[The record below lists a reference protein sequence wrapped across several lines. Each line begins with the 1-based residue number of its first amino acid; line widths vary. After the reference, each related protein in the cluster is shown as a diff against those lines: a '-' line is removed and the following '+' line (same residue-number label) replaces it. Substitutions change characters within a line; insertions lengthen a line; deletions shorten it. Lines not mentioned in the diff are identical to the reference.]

1 MKRREDLAHSIF
13 GYFSEKKKKSSI
25 DQVVTQ
31 INVEYKRYKLFLGIN
46 PREGK
51 TRDFFKSRTESL
63 RGELKTYIKLGYS
76 EEEALKRIL
85 PKAYGLVK
93 LASEVQLKKPHY
105 DVQLMGGI
113 LLNDGYVSEMAT
125 GEGKT
130 ITAALPTFLNALT
143 GKGAHVITPN
153 EYLAKRDYEEM
164 KPLYELLGLS
174 VGLVEEIKP
183 TDRSASISKRTDELY
198 QTDLAKYDRKGK
210 TEEII
215 DKELFILRNQAR
227 REAIKQISA
236 EDISYRQR
244 QYQSDITY
252 GSSNAFAFDYL
263 FDGLETDPNN
273 IRNRMGNPNFLV
285 IDEADA
291 VLFDD
296 AVTPFVLSGTQED
309 EELAISE
316 AEKQKKL
323 ESIRLSAL
331 FMDSV
336 QRENDFIIKYIRD
349 EVYKRTGKM
358 QPVSSTSGLILRVN
372 DPIKFEKIS
381 LGDVKETH
389 ELDMTQ
395 AIYYCPKTKEFH
407 ITTLGETMVF
417 STFKNE
423 EVSNILNRN
432 KDLILNL
439 TYNGNPLFREKAD
452 YEIDSNGNF
461 ILRPRAL
468 AYLIESGSVPELTSK
483 FDEFMTREYQDYW
496 EDINNAIYANLLL
509 ERDVEYKYSI
519 PSGSKD
525 PEHERSISLIMNG
538 RTAEGRVYSKGLQQ
552 AIEEK
557 ERIMLG
563 RTGSD
568 IKIVGTKLKDT
579 LASIPAASF
588 FGRYEKFSGMTG
600 TSAISA
606 FRELYGLDTFVVPRN
621 KPRNVTDKGDR
632 LYSTR
637 DQKNR
642 AILEEVSESYRK
654 GQPVL
659 LATTSVDESISL
671 RNYLVSELRKMNIN
685 IDIPVLNANVDNLEE
700 EARIIADAG
709 APRAITIST
718 EMAGRGTDIRL
729 GGKEPSLEEEIELER
744 QRRIERVIANMQ
756 RNNPSLLV
764 TDSIIRVAT
773 DIVDKHLSDVTLA
786 ASATVEKKKNIR
798 KINEQRILSVGGLK
812 VVGSG
817 HFSYSRVDDQVKGRC
832 GRQGNRG
839 EIVFFNDIEDL
850 RRVGVSPK
858 DIQSLE
864 KQLRRGPII
873 EDPTT
878 GRTPVGDII
887 YMAQAKVEEQTKE
900 AIFQNQKIEKEVAQ
914 CRSDLRTIRVG
925 IKQVD
930 NYIAD
935 FKNIVEITTRGIIV
949 TSSNLQFDGDL
960 RRNIKLSR
968 IKLDREEIKDL
979 TEEFLGVKI
988 TDRQIHE
995 CKTTGDLIE
1004 LITTT
1009 ANNKFEGMVQRE
1021 GKKNVEIRTK
1031 KIVDSFLNRTWFDFE
1046 NYLETIKRQY
1056 GLAKMIPGTNPPE
1069 DIDACIIDAYMYCK
1083 ECSFATIAREIL
1095 NPNYI
1100 KKKEHQH
1107 EGLTDLIIETDA
1119 TTRRVRHDEG
1129 KRINTERE
1137 EAIEHEVENAERMQ
1151 KENRQRKLTSI
1162 NVPYFIRVLN
1172 EKLKINRDSDRIRR
1186 SRGTKSEDEIES
1198 VDFGNSPKK

>member
-1 MKRREDLAHSIF
+1 MKKREDLAHSVF
-13 GYFSEKKKKSSI
+13 GYFSDKKKKSSI

-31 INVEYKRYKLFLGIN
+31 INKEYSRYKLFLGTN
-46 PREGK
+46 PREDK
-51 TRDFFKSRTESL
+51 TRDFFRTRTESL

-76 EEEALKRIL
+76 EEEALKRVL

-130 ITAALPTFLNALT
+130 ITAALPTYLNALL

-153 EYLAKRDYEEM
+153 AYLAKRDFEEM
-164 KPLYELLGLS
+164 RPLYELLGLS

-183 TDRSASISKRTDELY
+183 SDRAASIGKRTEELY
-198 QTDLAKYDRKGK
+198 KIALARYDRRGK
-210 TEEII
+210 TKEII
-215 DKELFILRNQAR
+215 DRELFMLRNQAR
-227 REAIKQISA
+227 KEAIKQIST
-236 EDISYRQR
+236 EDISFRQR
-244 QYQSDITY
+244 QYQADVTY

-263 FDGLETDPNN
+263 FDGLETDPAN

-316 AEKQKKL
+316 EEKTKKL
-323 ESIRLSAL
+323 EAIRLSAL
-331 FMDSV
+331 FMDNV

-349 EVYKRTGKM
+349 EVYRRTGKM
-358 QPVSSTSGLILRVN
+358 QPVSSTSGLILKVS
-372 DPIKFEKIS
+372 DPLKFEKLAI
-381 LGDVKETH
+381 GDVKETH

-407 ITTLGETMVF
+407 ITTLGETMIF

-423 EVSNILNRN
+423 EVSNIINRN
-432 KDLILNL
+432 KNLILNL
-439 TYNGNPLFREKAD
+439 QYNGNPLFKEKAD
-452 YEIDSNGNF
+452 YEIDSNGNL

-468 AYLIESGSVPELTSK
+468 AYLIESGNVPELTNK
-483 FDEFMTREYQDYW
+483 FDDFMTREYQDYW

-509 ERDVEYKYSI
+509 ERDVEYKYSV
-519 PSGSKD
+519 PSSSKD
-525 PEHERSISLIMNG
+525 PEHERTISLIMNG

-557 ERIMLG
+557 ERLLLEKA
-563 RTGSD
+563 GSD

-632 LYSTR
+632 LYSSTT
-637 DQKNR
+637 QKNR
-642 AILEEVSESYRK
+642 AILEEVLDSYRK

-659 LATTSVDESISL
+659 LATTSVDESIAL
-671 RNYLVSELRKMNIN
+671 RNYLVTELKKMNIN

-700 EARIIADAG
+700 EARIIANAG

-718 EMAGRGTDIRL
+718 EMAGRGTDIKL
-729 GGKEPSLEEEIELER
+729 GGKEPNLEEEIELER
-744 QRRIERVIANMQ
+744 QRRIERVLNNMK
-756 RNNPSLLV
+756 RKNPSLKI
-764 TDSIIRVAT
+764 TDSLIKTAT
-773 DIVDKHLSDVTLA
+773 DIVDKHLSDVTLV
-786 ASATVEKKKNIR
+786 ASANYEKKKTAR
-798 KINEQRILSVGGLK
+798 KLNEQRILSVGGLK
-812 VVGSG
+812 VIGSG

-839 EIVFFNDIEDL
+839 EIVFFNDLEDL
-850 RRVGVSPK
+850 RRVGVSPR
-858 DIQSLE
+858 DIASLE

-887 YMAQAKVEEQTKE
+887 YMAQARVEDQTKE
-900 AIFQNQKIEKEVAQ
+900 AIFQNQKVEKEVAQ
-914 CRSDLRTIRVG
+914 CRSDLRSIRVG

-949 TSSNLQFDGDL
+949 TSSKLQYDGDL
-960 RRNIKLSR
+960 RRDIKLSR
-968 IKLDREEIKDL
+968 IKLDREELKEL
-979 TEEFLGVKI
+979 AEEFLGVKI
-988 TDRQIHE
+988 TDRQIHD

-1004 LITTT
+1004 LITTA

-1021 GKKNVEIRTK
+1021 GKKNVEVRTK
-1031 KIVDSFLNRTWFDFE
+1031 KVVDSFLNRTWFDFE
-1046 NYLETIKRQY
+1046 NYLESIKRQY
-1056 GLAKMIPGTNPPE
+1056 SLAKMIPGNNPPE
-1069 DIDACIIDAYMYCK
+1069 DIDACIVDAYTYCK

-1095 NPNYI
+1095 NPNYR

-1107 EGLTDLIIETDA
+1107 EGLTDLIIGSDA

-1129 KRINTERE
+1129 KRINEERE
-1137 EAIEHEVENAERMQ
+1137 EAIEQEVENAEQMQ
-1151 KENRQRKLTSI
+1151 RENRQRKLTSI

-1186 SRGTKSEDEIES
+1186 TRRVETEEEIES
-1198 VDFGNSPKK
+1198 VDFGNSHKK